1 MLLLDAYLK
10 TLSGDKSR
18 REAIRDCSALF
29 RKMAISAGNEI
40 DESYRSVN
48 GISFQMASMESAYQ
62 GHTIIKPASR
72 LFTETVLLYRNN
84 TKRYKQL
91 LMEANNMVSTKDYT
105 KSSKENE
112 FITWLA
118 GKVSGAQLSELYIA
132 LQEIE
137 QQAKKDKIVRTSLY
151 ESLDPSSVK
160 IIKAKIES
168 CKIFKFKHKRQWG
181 RIASALNYLL
191 QYAKTTATNDVF
203 KSSEENQENIRIST
217 PDSSTDDRIDKFN
230 EWLVENKNSAY
241 TKERLVTAFTIG
253 SDYGKNV
260 LGFEGNLW
268 DISDASDFEK
278 SYLMIVDSSFKTEHS
293 VLLFPFITA
302 CKHFIKWLGSRSNQ
316 EDAYTFSQISPKE
329 VSANCDI
336 VDVNPNEKKSGIQ
349 QILVERYQ
357 YGFRYDSLRE
367 LMRFR
372 QFAEASGVTL
382 PENDEQ
388 LKAAIM
394 ASGTV
399 IEDKVFCKSDNLPI
413 ELQNLV
419 DEVFASGTSTIY
431 YECLLQDKSD
441 WMNAHTITS
450 ESILKEYLRKYIKGC
465 SFAKKFM
472 VKGSK
477 KTEKQA
483 VTEEIKR
490 VWGNG
495 QTESVNV
502 LSERLPYIPLGNI
515 WRVISGNDLFVLS
528 SEGVYLLVDR
538 FIISQDEIEDILDY
552 VDAVCEEKDFCS
564 LSDIPLG
571 DIEENNY
578 ELSKLAIYNAAY
590 RVALA
595 SKYHL
600 NGKILTKDKPEL
612 DAVLLLKQDIRGLSE
627 CNFDEVSEKVIEL
640 TGSTNRQYAFQAL
653 YDEMVR
659 VDKNRFVSNKA
670 VNFEV
675 NEIDKVLSTF
685 ITDHFAA
692 IRDVTTFAMFPIC
705 GQNWNHYL
713 LESFC
718 YKYSRRYSLHVIHF
732 NDKNAGIIAEKDY
745 NKSYAEMLAIQLA
758 RSDVEL
764 KPEIIGPYLF
774 DTGYMAKS
782 KYAKL
787 DEIAQQAKELRKE
800 G

>member
-1 MLLLDAYLK
+1 MICQHDNKAAFLDWASSVMTEKQHKWLEDNMLHVEQYAIAKGLIRGSIYTTTDNTTLLAVKKAISKNKLFQIKYRRILKNIFDAFDAYIQFCSEHSSLEGV
-10 TLSGDKSR
+10 SNSVQSVS
-18 REAIRDCSALF
+18 IRDTS
-29 RKMAISAGNEI
+29 
-40 DESYRSVN
+40 
-48 GISFQMASMESAYQ
+48 
-62 GHTIIKPASR
+62 
-72 LFTETVLLYRNN
+72 ETVPTQTDYVV
-84 TKRYKQL
+84 
-91 LMEANNMVSTKDYT
+91 EVGSSGEKD
-105 KSSKENE
+105 
-112 FITWLA
+112 
-118 GKVSGAQLSELYIA
+118 
-132 LQEIE
+132 
-137 QQAKKDKIVRTSLY
+137 
-151 ESLDPSSVK
+151 
-160 IIKAKIES
+160 
-168 CKIFKFKHKRQWG
+168 
-181 RIASALNYLL
+181 
-191 QYAKTTATNDVF
+191 
-203 KSSEENQENIRIST
+203 
-217 PDSSTDDRIDKFN
+217 
-230 EWLVENKNSAY
+230 
-241 TKERLVTAFTIG
+241 
-253 SDYGKNV
+253 
-260 LGFEGNLW
+260 
-268 DISDASDFEK
+268 
-278 SYLMIVDSSFKTEHS
+278 
-293 VLLFPFITA
+293 
-302 CKHFIKWLGSRSNQ
+302 
-316 EDAYTFSQISPKE
+316 
-329 VSANCDI
+329 
-336 VDVNPNEKKSGIQ
+336 GIQ
-349 QILVERYQ
+349 RILVERYQ

-372 QFAEASGVTL
+372 QFAEALGITL
-382 PENDEQ
+382 PESDEQ
-388 LKAAIM
+388 LRDAIM

-399 IEDKVFCKSDNLPI
+399 IEDKVFCKSDDLPI

-419 DEVFASGTSTIY
+419 DEVFATGANTIY
-431 YECLLQDKSD
+431 YESLLQAKAD
-441 WMNAHTITS
+441 WMDAHTITS
-450 ESILKEYLRKYIKGC
+450 ESILKEYLRKHVKGC

-472 VKGSK
+472 IKGSK

-495 QTESVNV
+495 QTENVNV

-528 SEGVYLLVDR
+528 SEGVYLLLDR

-552 VDAVCEEKDFCS
+552 VDAVCEENGFCS
-564 LSDIPLG
+564 LADVPLG

-578 ELSKLAIYNAAY
+578 ELSKLAILNAAY

-595 SKYHL
+595 SEYHL

-627 CNFDEVSEKVIEL
+627 CSFDDVSEKVIEL
-640 TGSTNRQYAFQAL
+640 TGGTNRQYAFQAL

-670 VNFEV
+670 VNFDID
-675 NEIDKVLSTF
+675 EIDKVLAAF

-692 IRDVTTFAMFPIC
+692 IRDITTFAMFPIC

-718 YKYSRRYSLHVIHF
+718 YKYSRRFSLHVIHF

>member
-1 MLLLDAYLK
+1 MTINTRQPQWNIYEAAVLLDAYIETLK
-10 TLSGDKSR
+10 KEQPKSH
-18 REAIRDCSALF
+18 IIKDVSVALRQMAVNQGLIIDDVF
-29 RKMAISAGNEI
+29 RNE
-40 DESYRSVN
+40 N
-48 GISFQMASMESAYQ
+48 GISYQLQSMESAYKGVKVYVPATKLFNEVVSIYHEDRDRFDSLLKEAKRMICQ
-62 GHTIIKPASR
+62 HDNKAAFLDWASSVMTEKQHKWLEDNMLHVEQYAIAKGLIRGSIYTTTDNTTLLAVKKAISKNKLFQIKYRRILKNIFDAFDAYIQFCSEHSSLEGVSNSVPSVSIR
-72 LFTETVLLYRNN
+72 DTSETVPTQTDYVV
-84 TKRYKQL
+84 
-91 LMEANNMVSTKDYT
+91 EVGSSGEKD
-105 KSSKENE
+105 
-112 FITWLA
+112 
-118 GKVSGAQLSELYIA
+118 
-132 LQEIE
+132 
-137 QQAKKDKIVRTSLY
+137 
-151 ESLDPSSVK
+151 
-160 IIKAKIES
+160 
-168 CKIFKFKHKRQWG
+168 
-181 RIASALNYLL
+181 
-191 QYAKTTATNDVF
+191 
-203 KSSEENQENIRIST
+203 
-217 PDSSTDDRIDKFN
+217 
-230 EWLVENKNSAY
+230 
-241 TKERLVTAFTIG
+241 
-253 SDYGKNV
+253 
-260 LGFEGNLW
+260 
-268 DISDASDFEK
+268 
-278 SYLMIVDSSFKTEHS
+278 
-293 VLLFPFITA
+293 
-302 CKHFIKWLGSRSNQ
+302 
-316 EDAYTFSQISPKE
+316 
-329 VSANCDI
+329 
-336 VDVNPNEKKSGIQ
+336 GIQ
-349 QILVERYQ
+349 RILVERYQ

-372 QFAEASGVTL
+372 QFAEALGITL
-382 PENDEQ
+382 PESDEQ
-388 LKAAIM
+388 LRDAIM

-399 IEDKVFCKSDNLPI
+399 IEDKVFCKSDDLPI

-419 DEVFASGTSTIY
+419 DEVFATGANTIY
-431 YECLLQDKSD
+431 YESLLQAKAD
-441 WMNAHTITS
+441 WMDAHTITS
-450 ESILKEYLRKYIKGC
+450 ESILKEYLRKHVKGC

-472 VKGSK
+472 IKGSK

-495 QTESVNV
+495 QTENVNV

-528 SEGVYLLVDR
+528 SEGVYLLLDR

-552 VDAVCEEKDFCS
+552 VDAVCEEKGFCS
-564 LSDIPLG
+564 LADVPLG

-578 ELSKLAIYNAAY
+578 ELSKLAILNAAY

-595 SKYHL
+595 SEYHL

-627 CNFDEVSEKVIEL
+627 CSFDDVSEKVIEL
-640 TGSTNRQYAFQAL
+640 TGGTNRQYAFQAL

-670 VNFEV
+670 VNFDID
-675 NEIDKVLSTF
+675 EIDKVLAAF

-692 IRDVTTFAMFPIC
+692 IRDITTFAMFPIC

-718 YKYSRRYSLHVIHF
+718 YKYSRRFSLHVIHF